1 MSQNPT
7 SPEQP
12 DSDEGTFVGGT
23 FGRPDEGAR
32 DDLSTAQ
39 ELDVEQQDP
48 APLADLQQSA
58 PAQEFADDVDGPS
71 TESAGAASFGQD
83 VEGTTGEPAPGERNE
98 PV

>member
-23 FGRPDEGAR
+23 FGRPGEPGH

-39 ELDVEQQDP
+39 ELDAEQGGS
-48 APLADLQQSA
+48 PLADLQQSA
-58 PAQEFADDVDGPS
+58 PAEEFADDVEAPS
-71 TESAGAASFGQD
+71 QAAGAASFDQD